1 MFMNLSCGIVGLPNV
16 GKSTLFN
23 ALLKKQ
29 AALAAN
35 YPFATVEPNIGIVP
49 VPDDRL
55 NKLAKVIKVSEGLEV
70 LPPLRPATIKFV
82 DIAGLVKGAAKG
94 EGLGNKFLAH
104 VREVDLIINLLRDF
118 EDKEIIKEGGINPKT
133 DYEIVTEELI
143 LKDLETVE
151 KTKNVKVNKVKT
163 QEDKKRQE
171 VLEKLYQGLNKG
183 KKARDI
189 LLSSELEI
197 VRDLCLL
204 TAKEE
209 IKVFNVG
216 ERDERLKERTSKRN
230 RLIIC
235 AKMEEDLAGFSEEE
249 RQEYLQTAQIKE
261 TGLEKFIRVAYE
273 KLNLISFL
281 TAGVIEVR
289 AWTITKG
296 IKAPQA
302 AAVIHTDFEKKFI
315 KVKICNYNDFIDF
328 GGWKKCAE
336 KGKVR
341 FEGKD
346 YEMMKND
353 VVEFMIGN

>member
-1 MFMNLSCGIVGLPNV
+1 MNLSCGIVGLPNV

-49 VPDDRL
+49 VPDNRL
-55 NKLAKVIKVSEGLEV
+55 NKLAKVIKVFEGLEV

-216 ERDERLKERTSKRN
+216 ERDERLKERANKRN

-315 KVKICNYNDFIDF
+315 KVKICNYNDFVDF

-346 YEMMKND
+346 YEMMENH